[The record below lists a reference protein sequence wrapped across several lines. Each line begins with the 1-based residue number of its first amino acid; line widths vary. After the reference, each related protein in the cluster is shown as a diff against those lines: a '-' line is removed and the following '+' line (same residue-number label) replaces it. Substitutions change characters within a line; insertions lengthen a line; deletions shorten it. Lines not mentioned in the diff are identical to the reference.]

1 MNKIGVMAQCNKQ
14 NRLEIIPILSEF
26 IALIFITAKLLKQI
40 YLQKFG
46 LCFYLSNGIKKIFD
60 PINIIFDFQYNL
72 FLKCR

>member
-1 MNKIGVMAQCNKQ
+1 MNKIGVIAQCNKQ

-46 LCFYLSNGIKKIFD
+46 LCFYLSNGIKKYLIQL
-60 PINIIFDFQYNL
+60 IL
-72 FLKCR
+72 FLTFNLTYC

>member
-1 MNKIGVMAQCNKQ
+1 MNKIGVIAQCNKQ

-46 LCFYLSNGIKKIFD
+46 LCFYLSKGIKKYLIQL
-60 PINIIFDFQYNL
+60 IL
-72 FLKCR
+72 FLTFNITYF